1 MTITGQVSQAPRLS
15 YGDYFTAIQSF
26 EYTRT
31 RPGDQVKTVKPTY
44 YTFPLPIAFPVD
56 HYSSVT
62 SHDDLNI
69 AGNMLETAMNWDG
82 SDVRDRRV
90 TASIATAAALT
101 TIGSVFV
108 SLKSLS
114 NKTSGGS
121 ELSLGKIGSA
131 VTNGIQNAVG
141 VGAAALGAL
150 NTAAPYI
157 GAFGGV
163 VKNPKTVLLFNGMN
177 LRTFSFVFR
186 VSPRNAAESDLLNT
200 YIGSIRNDMHPT
212 YNSTLNSFALD
223 YPRLFTVGYDNK
235 LQNTQGYPKVG
246 PSFLTDFQINAS
258 PSGVAFYRDGN
269 PTIVD
274 LQMTFAEIDMAT
286 RETYAG
292 GFQRDTNTPLINV
305 LHGEQPDLATFGPG
319 GLSN

>member
-44 YTFPLPIAFPVD
+44 YTLPLPIQFPVD

-62 SHDDLNI
+62 SHDNLDI
-69 AGNMLETAMNWDG
+69 AGNMLETVMNWNG

-90 TASIATAAALT
+90 FAAIGAAAAGTLAYNLFT
-101 TIGSVFV
+101 
-108 SLKSLS
+108 SLRKVS

-121 ELSLGKIGSA
+121 EISLGGKIQNGVLNAIGSGATA
-131 VTNGIQNAVG
+131 VAIGNRVE
-141 VGAAALGAL
+141 
-150 NTAAPYI
+150 PYL

-186 VSPRNAAESDLLNT
+186 VSPRNAAESNLLNT

-246 PSFLTDFQINAS
+246 PSFLTDFQVNAS

-292 GFQRDTNTPLINV
+292 GFQRDTNTPTINIP
-305 LHGEQPDLATFGPG
+305 HGGQDD
-319 GLSN
+319 